1 MKSMPE
7 IYKLE
12 FSSNSMALLVPKS
25 YVCSGPQ
32 GDKLAC
38 KGVNTKQNRLTF
50 DDYFRVLTSDEPLA
64 ITNRG
69 FRIKGHR
76 IYSCKQNNRG
86 LSSFY
91 CKRRVLDCGIDTEP
105 LHL

>member
-1 MKSMPE
+1 MKRMPG

-12 FSSNSMALLVPKS
+12 FSSNLMTLLAPKS
-25 YVCSGPQ
+25 YVCSGPE

-50 DDYFRVLTSDEPLA
+50 DDYFRVLTSDESLA
-64 ITNRG
+64 ITNIG
-69 FRIKGHR
+69 FRIKDHR
-76 IYSCKQNNRG
+76 VYSCKQNKRG

-91 CKRRVLDCGIDTEP
+91 CKRRVLNCGIDTEP
-105 LHL
+105 LDL